1 MNSTSSE
8 AITPIKVSAVDMA
21 FGGGP
26 GAMAKLLPK
35 YETLPEEFRRER
47 DPYTRLVHEW
57 FFRGLDKAKLKVKPG
72 IDEDDAFR
80 HMKTIMGSF
89 EPKHEHK
96 TAGVAYLMSQWFDLA
111 DSPTPAKA
119 SEHG

>member
-1 MNSTSSE
+1 MR
-8 AITPIKVSAVDMA
+8 PIKVDAVDMA

-47 DPYTRLVHEW
+47 DPFSPLVSKW
-57 FFRGLDKAKLKVKPG
+57 FFSGLDKKLLKVKPG
-72 IDEDDAFR
+72 IDENDAWR

-96 TAGVAYLMSQWFDLA
+96 TAGVAYLMSQWFDLV
-111 DSPTPAKA
+111 TP
-119 SEHG
+119 

>member
-1 MNSTSSE
+1 M
-8 AITPIKVSAVDMA
+8 IPIKVNAVDMA

-26 GAMAKLLPK
+26 GAMAKLLPA
-35 YETLPEEFRRER
+35 YDTLPEEFRRER
-47 DPYTRLVHEW
+47 DPFSPLVNKW
-57 FFRGLDKAKLKVKPG
+57 FFSGIEKKLLKVKPG
-72 IDEDDAFR
+72 IDEIDAWR

-111 DSPTPAKA
+111 SAQGK
-119 SEHG
+119 SGKHE

>member
-1 MNSTSSE
+1 MK
-8 AITPIKVSAVDMA
+8 PIKVDDVDMA

-26 GAMAKLLPK
+26 GAMGKLLPA
-35 YETLPEEFRRER
+35 YTAIPDEFRRGHT
-47 DPYTRLVHEW
+47 PFNRLVDKW
-57 FFRGLDKAKLKVKPG
+57 FFSGLEKKALKVKG
-72 IDEDDAFR
+72 DIDESAAWR

-111 DSPTPAKA
+111 DSTPAQRRE
-119 SEHG
+119 EHG